1 MIALS
6 ITRDHA
12 WTSPQVMGLL
22 AFAAVMLIAFFLLE
36 LRSEHPIVPFGLFK
50 NSTFSVSMIVGFL
63 SGFGMFG
70 TIIFVPLIYQGVLG
84 ITATNSGQLLTPMML
99 GLIVAS
105 TLVGQV
111 MVRIRYYRFLG
122 TAGLAVMLYGMWLLS
137 QVTVST
143 TRLEVVRDIVIVG
156 AGLGTT
162 FPLYLTAVQSALP
175 RNFLGVASSQVQ
187 FWRQIGGTLGTA
199 VLGSVLSQRLPVY
212 VSQQVQSLHIPSQAT
227 RFLGAG
233 GGNPQTLF
241 DPAQIAARRAQA
253 VAAAGP
259 QGAAIFDQVLHAI
272 RAALASTLHEVFLYG
287 GAILIVALVA
297 SVFLNDVPL
306 RGRQSAKEQAEPVA
320 AA

>member
-1 MIALS
+1 
-6 ITRDHA
+6 
-12 WTSPQVMGLL
+12 
-22 AFAAVMLIAFFLLE
+22 
-36 LRSEHPIVPFGLFK
+36 
-50 NSTFSVSMIVGFL
+50 
-63 SGFGMFG
+63 
-70 TIIFVPLIYQGVLG
+70 
-84 ITATNSGQLLTPMML
+84 LLTPMML

-122 TAGLAVMLYGMWLLS
+122 TAGLAVMLAGMWLLS

-143 TRLEVVRDIVIVG
+143 SRLEVVRDIIIVG

-199 VLGSVLSQRLPVY
+199 VLGSVLSQRLPVHIAE
-212 VSQQVQSLHIPSQAT
+212 QVASLHIPA
-227 RFLGAG
+227 RVARPLGGG

-253 VAAAGP
+253 LAAAGP
-259 QGAAIFDQVLHAI
+259 QGGAIFDQVLHAI

-287 GAILIVALVA
+287 GAILIVALIA
-297 SVFLNDVPL
+297 SIFLNDVPL
-306 RGRQSAKEQAEPVA
+306 RGRQSAQEEGAPVA